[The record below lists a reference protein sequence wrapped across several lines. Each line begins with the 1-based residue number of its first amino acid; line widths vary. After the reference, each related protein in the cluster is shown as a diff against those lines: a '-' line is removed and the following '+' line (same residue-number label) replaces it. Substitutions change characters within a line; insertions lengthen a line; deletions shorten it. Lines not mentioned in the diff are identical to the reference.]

1 MLSHISN
8 KMVSYIYVLCLHMEL
23 IVFGDR
29 NGQLVIAI
37 EGDWLQE
44 GSSNFSEKHLD
55 PQCFLCY
62 VSPQCT

>member
-44 GSSNFSEKHLD
+44 GSSNFSEKHLG
-55 PQCFLCY
+55 PQCFLCC